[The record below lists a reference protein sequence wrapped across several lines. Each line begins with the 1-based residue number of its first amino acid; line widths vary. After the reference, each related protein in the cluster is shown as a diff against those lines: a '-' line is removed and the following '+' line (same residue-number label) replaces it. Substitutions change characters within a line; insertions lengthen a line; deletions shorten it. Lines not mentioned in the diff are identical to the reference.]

1 MTEQVRIDFL
11 NWRPDQ
17 EDLGNDG
24 LTVANNVVH
33 DSEGYKPIYLASTG
47 AFSTTGALAS
57 VSSIVTKPAG
67 AQMTPF
73 SAWLSADTI
82 GVGFNGVSAV
92 QAGATTTA
100 FATTGATQ
108 VITAFDVAELN
119 GQMVFVVEAQQNE
132 GSPDT
137 LTSIGL
143 AGLITV
149 TSVS

>member
-1 MTEQVRIDFL
+1 MTEQVRINFL
-11 NWRPDQ
+11 NWAPDK
-17 EDLGNDG
+17 EDLGNEG
-24 LTVANNVVH
+24 LTVASNVVH
-33 DSEGYKPIYLASTG
+33 DTDGYKPIYLASAG
-47 AFSTTGALAS
+47 VFSTTGALAS

-82 GVGFNGVSAV
+82 GVGFNGTSAV

-100 FATTGATQ
+100 FATTGTAQ
-108 VITAFDVAELN
+108 EITAFDVAELN
-119 GQMVFVVEAQQNE
+119 GQMVFVVEAQQVE

-137 LTSIGL
+137 TSAIQA